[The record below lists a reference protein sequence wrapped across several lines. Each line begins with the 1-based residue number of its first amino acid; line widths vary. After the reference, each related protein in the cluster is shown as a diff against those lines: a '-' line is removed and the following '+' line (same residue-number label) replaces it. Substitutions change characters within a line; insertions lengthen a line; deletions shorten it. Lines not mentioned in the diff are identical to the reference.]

1 MTKFAN
7 EKSKIIDLL
16 MGSVIARA
24 IYVAADLGI
33 ADLLKDGEKDVKGLS
48 SELGADPRSLY
59 RLLRMLAGH
68 GFFSQTEDKFSLTT
82 LGECLTSEG
91 PQSIRAFI
99 LKEDETRWRSIGRLK
114 DAVINGLP
122 SFDQIYGKSYF
133 EYLATDPKM
142 NFRFEAGMSNL
153 TTEEDDLIADVLN
166 VSEADTIVDIGGGR
180 GGFISKVLG
189 KHPAL
194 KGILFELPH
203 VVFPTNELL
212 LNGYTDRCEVV
223 SGSFFESIPKGGDVY
238 TLKRVL
244 HDWDDKSSEVILKN
258 CRHSLDQGGRLMVIE
273 AVVPEESGGHFIKDV
288 DVYMMALFSGRE
300 RTENEFNKLFES
312 SGLKIDR
319 ITPTGSMLSIIE
331 AVAV

>member
-33 ADLLKDGEKDVKGLS
+33 ADCLEEGEKEVEALS
-48 SELGADPRSLY
+48 AELETDCMSLY

-68 GFFSQTEDKFSLTT
+68 GFFVQNQNKFSLTT
-82 LGECLTSEG
+82 LGKCLASKG
-91 PQSIRAFI
+91 PQSIRDFV

-114 DAVINGLP
+114 DAVINGQP

-153 TTEEDDLIADVLN
+153 TAEEDDLIAEVLS
-166 VSEADTIVDIGGGR
+166 VDGAQTVVDIGGGR

-212 LNGYTDRCEVV
+212 LNGHAERCEIV
-223 SGSFFESIPKGGDVY
+223 SGSFFESVPKGGDVY

-244 HDWDDKSSEVILKN
+244 HDWDDKSSELILKN
-258 CRHSLDQGGRLMVIE
+258 CRKSLDKGGRLMVIE
-273 AVVPEESGGHFIKDV
+273 SVVPEENGGHFIKDV
-288 DVYMMALFSGRE
+288 DVYMMALFSSRE
-300 RTENEFNKLFES
+300 RTKSEFNKLFES
-312 SGLKIDR
+312 AGLKIER

-331 AVAV
+331 AVAQ

>member
-33 ADLLKDGEKDVKGLS
+33 ADHLAEGEKEIEALS
-48 SELGADPRSLY
+48 AELETDSMSLY

-68 GFFSQTEDKFSLTT
+68 GFFNQNQNKFSLTT
-82 LGECLTSEG
+82 LGKCLASEG
-91 PQSIRAFI
+91 PQSIRDFI

-114 DAVINGLP
+114 DAVINGQP

-153 TTEEDDLIADVLN
+153 TAEEDDLIAEVLS
-166 VSEADTIVDIGGGR
+166 VDGAHTVVDIGGGR

-194 KGILFELPH
+194 RGILFELPH

-212 LNGYTDRCEVV
+212 LNGYTERCEVI
-223 SGSFFESIPKGGDVY
+223 SGSFFESVPKGGDIY

-244 HDWDDKSSEVILKN
+244 HDWDDKSSELILKN
-258 CRHSLDQGGRLMVIE
+258 CRKSLDQGGRLMVIE
-273 AVVPEESGGHFIKDV
+273 SVVPEENGGHFIKDV

-300 RTENEFNKLFES
+300 RTKSEFNKLFES
-312 SGLKIDR
+312 AGLKIEK
-319 ITPTGSMLSIIE
+319 IIPTGSMLSIIE